1 MKNSVAFLPSTL
13 ARFINAIALAAL
25 TSSALVAT
33 HSSAA
38 DVAAAVATAAVAT
51 ATVVTAPAIPGVTS
65 AGTKVE
71 FIREGFEGTE
81 GPIAAPDGSVLF
93 TETRANRITK
103 IAADNSVSTFLENTN
118 GSNGLAFNDKGELI
132 TVQVNN
138 NQVGVVYPKGKEKVF
153 TKEFDGQPFQR
164 TNDLVLAKNGGIY
177 FTDSGPGADVKAEP
191 RTGVYYISPEGKTKR
206 VVGINEITR
215 PNGIQL
221 SRDEKTLYVAN
232 TGGEYVLSFPIK
244 ADGTLGERKNFAKIP
259 NGLQKNEQGA
269 LSSGADGLAI
279 DAEGRLYVTSNAGV
293 DVFDEQGK
301 FLGGI
306 PVPHKPQNVAF
317 AGKDK
322 KTLYI
327 VGRGAAYKVAVLTPG
342 FAGRAK

>member
-1 MKNSVAFLPSTL
+1 
-13 ARFINAIALAAL
+13 
-25 TSSALVAT
+25 
-33 HSSAA
+33 
-38 DVAAAVATAAVAT
+38 
-51 ATVVTAPAIPGVTS
+51 
-65 AGTKVE
+65 
-71 FIREGFEGTE
+71 
-81 GPIAAPDGSVLF
+81 
-93 TETRANRITK
+93 
-103 IAADNSVSTFLENTN
+103 
-118 GSNGLAFNDKGELI
+118 
-132 TVQVNN
+132 
-138 NQVGVVYPKGKEKVF
+138 
-153 TKEFDGQPFQR
+153 
-164 TNDLVLAKNGGIY
+164 VLAKNGGIY

-206 VVGINEITR
+206 VVGVNEITR

>member
-13 ARFINAIALAAL
+13 ARFINAIALAAI
-25 TSSALVAT
+25 TSSALVAM

-38 DVAAAVATAAVAT
+38 DATAAVA
-51 ATVVTAPAIPGVTS
+51 TAPAIPGVTS

-81 GPIAAPDGSVLF
+81 GPIAAPDGSFLF

-103 IAADNSVSTFLENTN
+103 IAADNSIFTFLENTN

-232 TGGEYVLSFPIK
+232 TGGEHVLSFPIK

>member
-1 MKNSVAFLPSTL
+1 MKNSVAFLP
-13 ARFINAIALAAL
+13 AAL
-25 TSSALVAT
+25 TKFFSGVAVVAISGSALFSL
-33 HSSAA
+33 HISAA
-38 DVAAAVATAAVAT
+38 DAV
-51 ATVVTAPAIPGVTS
+51 APAIPGVTA

-81 GPIAAPDGSVLF
+81 GPTAAPDGSFLF

-103 IAADNSVSTFLENTN
+103 IGADNSISTFLENTN
-118 GSNGLAFNDKGELI
+118 GSNGLAFNDKGELF

-138 NQVGVVYPKGKEKVF
+138 NQVGVIYPKGKEKVLV
-153 TKEFDGQPFQR
+153 KDYEGQPFQR

-177 FTDSGPGADVKAEP
+177 FTDSGPSGDSTAEP

-206 VVGINEITR
+206 VVDINKIAR

-232 TGGEYVLSFPIK
+232 TNGEYVLSYPIK
-244 ADGTLGERKNFAKIP
+244 ADGTLGEGKNFAKIP
-259 NGLQKNEQGA
+259 GGLQKNEQGV
-269 LSSGADGLAI
+269 LSSGQDGLAI
-279 DAEGRLYVTSNAGV
+279 DAEGRVYVTSNAGV

-306 PVPHKPQNVAF
+306 PVPHKPQNIAF

-342 FAGRAK
+342 FAGRIK

>member
-1 MKNSVAFLPSTL
+1 MKNSVAFLP
-13 ARFINAIALAAL
+13 AAL
-25 TSSALVAT
+25 VKFFNGIAVVAISGSALFSLNVV
-33 HSSAA
+33 AA
-38 DVAAAVATAAVAT
+38 DAA
-51 ATVVTAPAIPGVTS
+51 APAIPGVTT

-81 GPIAAPDGSVLF
+81 GPIAAPDGSFLF

-103 IAADNSVSTFLENTN
+103 IAADNSISTFQENTN
-118 GSNGLAFNDKGELI
+118 GSNGLAFNDRGELF

-138 NQVGVVYPKGKEKVF
+138 NQVGVIYPKGKEKVLA
-153 TKEFDGQPFQR
+153 KDYEGQPFQR

-177 FTDSGPGADVKAEP
+177 FTDSGPSGDSKAEP

-206 VVGINEITR
+206 VVDINEIAR

-232 TGGEYVLSFPIK
+232 TNGEHVLSYPIK
-244 ADGTLGERKNFAKIP
+244 KDGTLGEGKNFAKIP
-259 NGLQKNEQGA
+259 SGLQKNEQGV
-269 LSSGADGLAI
+269 LSSGQDGLAI
-279 DAEGRLYVTSNAGV
+279 DAEGRVYVTSNAGV

-317 AGKDK
+317 AGRDK

-327 VGRGAAYKVAVLTPG
+327 VGRGAAYKVSVLTPG
-342 FAGRAK
+342 FAGRVK

>member
-1 MKNSVAFLPSTL
+1 MTQA
-13 ARFINAIALAAL
+13 NAQFPNLSGKTIKQLFAVALAAPVFI
-25 TSSALVAT
+25 SASVC
-33 HSSAA
+33 AA
-38 DVAAAVATAAVAT
+38 DVKT
-51 ATVVTAPAIPGVTS
+51 PAIPGVVKE
-65 AGTKVE
+65 GTAVQ
-71 FIREGFEGTE
+71 FIKEGFEGTE
-81 GPIAAPDGSVLF
+81 GPIAAPDGSFLF
-93 TETRANRITK
+93 TETRANRITR
-103 IAADNSVSTFLENTN
+103 IAPDNSISTFLENSN
-118 GSNGLAFNDKGELI
+118 GSNGLAFAPNGDLI

-138 NQVGVVYPKGKEKVF
+138 NQVGVVYPKGREKVLV
-153 TKEFDGQPFQR
+153 KDFDGQTFQR

-177 FTDSGPGADVKAEP
+177 FTDSGPGQDVKADP
-191 RTGVYYISPEGKTKR
+191 KTGVYYINPQGKTQR
-206 VVGINEITR
+206 VVGINEIQR

-232 TGGEYVLSFPIK
+232 TGGEYVLSFAIN
-244 ADGTLGERKNFAKIP
+244 ADGTLKDRKDFAKIP

-279 DAEGRLYVTSNAGV
+279 DADGRLYVTSNTGV
-293 DVFDEQGK
+293 DVFDEKGK

-327 VGRGAAYKVAVLTPG
+327 VGRGAAYKVDVLTPG
-342 FAGRAK
+342 FAGRVK

>member
-1 MKNSVAFLPSTL
+1 MKHKVAFLPATL
-13 ARFINAIALAAL
+13 AKIINGIALAAIS
-25 TSSALVAT
+25 SSALL
-33 HSSAA
+33 SFS
-38 DVAAAVATAAVAT
+38 AAAVESQ
-51 ATVVTAPAIPGVTS
+51 APAIPGVTA

-81 GPIAAPDGSVLF
+81 GPIAAPDGSFLF
-93 TETRANRITK
+93 TETRANRITR
-103 IAADNSVSTFLENTN
+103 IAPDNSISTFLENTN

-138 NQVGVVYPKGKEKVF
+138 NQVGVIYPKGKEKVLV
-153 TKEFDGQPFQR
+153 KDFDGEKFQR

-177 FTDSGPGADVKAEP
+177 FTDSGPSAEVKAEP
-191 RTGVYYISPEGKTKR
+191 RTGVYYITPEGKTKR

-232 TGGEYVLSFPIK
+232 TGGEYVLSYPIK
-244 ADGTLGERKNFAKIP
+244 SDGTLGQRKNFAKIP
-259 NGLQKNEQGA
+259 NGLQKNEQGV
-269 LSSGADGLAI
+269 LSSGQDGLAI
-279 DAEGRLYVTSNAGV
+279 DAEGRVYVTSNTGV

-306 PVPHKPQNVAF
+306 PVPHKPQNIAF

-342 FAGRAK
+342 FAGRVK

>member
-1 MKNSVAFLPSTL
+1 MSNFSQRLPSRLGKALQLLSTV
-13 ARFINAIALAAL
+13 AAISPLVLSA
-25 TSSALVAT
+25 TSF
-33 HSSAA
+33 AA
-38 DVAAAVATAAVAT
+38 DVKT
-51 ATVVTAPAIPGVTS
+51 PAIPGVVKE
-65 AGTKVE
+65 GTLVQ
-71 FIREGFEGTE
+71 FIKEGFEGTE
-81 GPIAAPDGSVLF
+81 GPIAAPDGSLLF

-103 IAADNSVSTFLENTN
+103 IAADNTISSFLENSN
-118 GSNGLAFNDKGELI
+118 GSNGLAFAPNGDLI

-138 NQVGVVYPKGKEKVF
+138 NQVGVIYPKGREKVLTNNF
-153 TKEFDGQPFQR
+153 EGQPFQR

-177 FTDSGPGADVKAEP
+177 FTDSGPGQGVVAEP
-191 RTGVYYISPEGKTKR
+191 KTGVYYISPEGKTKR
-206 VVGINEITR
+206 VVGINEIER

-232 TGGEYVLSFPIK
+232 TGGEYVLSFSIN
-244 ADGTLGERKNFAKIP
+244 ADGTLKDRKNFAKIP

-342 FAGRAK
+342 FAGRVK

>member
-1 MKNSVAFLPSTL
+1 MKNSVAFLPVTFIPATL
-13 ARFINAIALAAL
+13 AKIINGIVLVAIS
-25 TSSALVAT
+25 SSAFISV

-38 DVAAAVATAAVAT
+38 DTLAS
-51 ATVVTAPAIPGVTS
+51 AIPGVTA
-65 AGTKVE
+65 AGTKLE

-81 GPIAAPDGSVLF
+81 GPIAAPDGSFLF
-93 TETRANRITK
+93 TETRANRITR
-103 IAADNSVSTFLENTN
+103 IAPDNSISTFLENSN

-132 TVQVNN
+132 TVQVNT
-138 NQVGVVYPKGKEKVF
+138 NQVGIVYPKGKEKVF
-153 TKEFDGQPFQR
+153 VKGFEGKTFQR

-177 FTDSGPGADVKAEP
+177 FTDSGPGAEVKDAP
-191 RTGVYYISPEGKTKR
+191 RTGVYYIDPAGKTKR
-206 VVGINEITR
+206 VVGINEIQR

-232 TGGEYVLSFPIK
+232 TGGEYVLSYPIK

-259 NGLQKNEQGA
+259 NGLQKNEQGV

-279 DAEGRLYVTSNAGV
+279 DAEGRLYVTSNTGI

-306 PVPHKPQNVAF
+306 AVPHKPQNIAF

-342 FAGRAK
+342 FAGRVK

>member
-1 MKNSVAFLPSTL
+1 MSNFSQRLPSRLGKALQLLSTV
-13 ARFINAIALAAL
+13 AAISPLVLSA
-25 TSSALVAT
+25 TSF
-33 HSSAA
+33 AA
-38 DVAAAVATAAVAT
+38 DVKT
-51 ATVVTAPAIPGVTS
+51 PAIAGVVKE
-65 AGTKVE
+65 GTLVQ
-71 FIREGFEGTE
+71 FIKEGFEGTE
-81 GPIAAPDGSVLF
+81 GPIAAPDGSLLF

-103 IAADNSVSTFLENTN
+103 IAADNTISSFLENSN
-118 GSNGLAFNDKGELI
+118 GSNGLAFAPNGDLI

-138 NQVGVVYPKGKEKVF
+138 NQVGVIYPKGREKVLTNNF
-153 TKEFDGQPFQR
+153 EGQPFQR

-177 FTDSGPGADVKAEP
+177 FTDSGPGQGVVAEP
-191 RTGVYYISPEGKTKR
+191 KTGVYYISPEGKTKR
-206 VVGINEITR
+206 VVGINEIQR

-232 TGGEYVLSFPIK
+232 TGGEYVLSFSIN
-244 ADGTLGERKNFAKIP
+244 ADGTLKDRKNFAKIP
-259 NGLQKNEQGA
+259 NGLQKNEQGV

-279 DAEGRLYVTSNAGV
+279 DAEGRLYVTSNTGV

-342 FAGRAK
+342 FAGRVK

>member
-1 MKNSVAFLPSTL
+1 MKNSVAFLPATL
-13 ARFINAIALAAL
+13 AKIINGIAIAAISSSGFIAL
-25 TSSALVAT
+25 

-38 DVAAAVATAAVAT
+38 DAAAPGAV
-51 ATVVTAPAIPGVTS
+51 APAIPGVTA

-81 GPIAAPDGSVLF
+81 GPIAAPDGSFLF

-103 IAADNSVSTFLENTN
+103 IAADNSISTFLENTN

-138 NQVGVVYPKGKEKVF
+138 NQVGIVYPKGKEKVF
-153 TKEFDGQPFQR
+153 ATDFEGQKFQR

-177 FTDSGPGADVKAEP
+177 FTDSGPGADVKDAP
-191 RTGVYYISPEGKTKR
+191 RTGVYYIDPAGKTKR

-215 PNGIQL
+215 PNGVQL

-232 TGGEYVLSFPIK
+232 TGGEHVLSFPIK

-259 NGLQKNEQGA
+259 NGLQKNEQGV
-269 LSSGADGLAI
+269 LSSGQDGLAI
-279 DAEGRLYVTSNAGV
+279 DAEGRVYVTSNTGV
-293 DVFDEQGK
+293 DVFDEKGK

-342 FAGRAK
+342 FAGRVK

>member
-13 ARFINAIALAAL
+13 ARFINAIALTAI
-25 TSSALVAT
+25 SSAALVAM

-38 DVAAAVATAAVAT
+38 DAAAVG
-51 ATVVTAPAIPGVTS
+51 TVAPAIPGVTT

-81 GPIAAPDGSVLF
+81 GPIAAPDGSFLF

-103 IAADNSVSTFLENTN
+103 IAADNSVSTFLENSN
-118 GSNGLAFNDKGELI
+118 GSNGLAFNEKGELI

-153 TKEFDGQPFQR
+153 AKEFDGQPFQR

-177 FTDSGPGADVKAEP
+177 FTDSGPAADVKAEP

-232 TGGEYVLSFPIK
+232 TGGEHVLSFPIK

-279 DAEGRLYVTSNAGV
+279 DAEGRLYVTSNTGV

>member
-13 ARFINAIALAAL
+13 AKFINAIALTAIS
-25 TSSALVAT
+25 SSALVALN
-33 HSSAA
+33 SSAA
-38 DVAAAVATAAVAT
+38 DAAAAGAAAVG
-51 ATVVTAPAIPGVTS
+51 TVAPAIPGVTT

-71 FIREGFEGTE
+71 FIHEGFEGTE
-81 GPIAAPDGSVLF
+81 GPIAAPDGSFLF
-93 TETRANRITK
+93 TETRANRIVK
-103 IAADNSVSTFLENTN
+103 IAADNSISTFLENTN

-153 TKEFDGQPFQR
+153 AKEFEGQPFQR

-177 FTDSGPGADVKAEP
+177 FTDSGPAADVKAEP
-191 RTGVYYISPEGKTKR
+191 RTGVYYITPDGKTKR

-221 SRDEKTLYVAN
+221 SPDEKTLYVAN
-232 TGGEYVLSFPIK
+232 TGGEHVLSFPIK

-269 LSSGADGLAI
+269 LSSGQDGLAI
-279 DAEGRLYVTSNAGV
+279 DAEGRVYAASNTGV
-293 DVFDEQGK
+293 DVFDKQGK

-306 PVPHKPQNVAF
+306 PVPHKPQNIAF

>member
-1 MKNSVAFLPSTL
+1 MKNSVAFLP
-13 ARFINAIALAAL
+13 AAL
-25 TSSALVAT
+25 TKFFSGVAVVTISGSALF
-33 HSSAA
+33 SLNISAV
-38 DVAAAVATAAVAT
+38 DAV
-51 ATVVTAPAIPGVTS
+51 APAIPGVTA

-81 GPIAAPDGSVLF
+81 GPIAAPDGSFLF

-103 IAADNSVSTFLENTN
+103 IAPDNSISTFLENTN
-118 GSNGLAFNDKGELI
+118 GSNGLAFNDKGELF

-138 NQVGVVYPKGKEKVF
+138 NQVGVIYPKGKEKVLV
-153 TKEFDGQPFQR
+153 KDYEGQPFQR

-177 FTDSGPGADVKAEP
+177 FTDSGPSGDSKAEP

-206 VVGINEITR
+206 VVDINKIAR

-221 SRDEKTLYVAN
+221 SRDEKILYVAN
-232 TGGEYVLSFPIK
+232 TNGEYVLSYPIK
-244 ADGTLGERKNFAKIP
+244 ADGTLGEGKNFAKIP
-259 NGLQKNEQGA
+259 GGLQKNEQGV
-269 LSSGADGLAI
+269 LSSGQDGLAI
-279 DAEGRLYVTSNAGV
+279 DAEGRVYVTSNAGV

-327 VGRGAAYKVAVLTPG
+327 VGRGAAYKIAVLTPG
-342 FAGRAK
+342 FAGRVK

>member
-1 MKNSVAFLPSTL
+1 MKHSVAFLPATL
-13 ARFINAIALAAL
+13 AKVINGIAVAAIAG
-25 TSSALVAT
+25 SALF
-33 HSSAA
+33 SSGAF
-38 DVAAAVATAAVAT
+38 AAVAV
-51 ATVVTAPAIPGVTS
+51 APAIPGVTA

-81 GPIAAPDGSVLF
+81 GPIAAPDGSFLF

-103 IAADNSVSTFLENTN
+103 IAADNSISTFLENTN

-138 NQVGVVYPKGKEKVF
+138 NQVGIIYPKGKEKVF
-153 TKEFDGQPFQR
+153 VKDYEGQSFQR

-177 FTDSGPGADVKAEP
+177 FTDSGPGGDVKAEP

-206 VVGINEITR
+206 VVDINKIAR

-232 TGGEYVLSFPIK
+232 TNGEYVLSYPIK
-244 ADGTLGERKNFAKIP
+244 ADGTLGEGKNFAKIP
-259 NGLQKNEQGA
+259 GGLQKNEQGV
-269 LSSGADGLAI
+269 LSSGQDGLAI
-279 DAEGRLYVTSNAGV
+279 DAEGRVYVTSNAGV

-342 FAGRAK
+342 FAGRVK

>member
-1 MKNSVAFLPSTL
+1 MKNSVAFLPATL
-13 ARFINAIALAAL
+13 AKVINGIAVAAI
-25 TSSALVAT
+25 SGSALFSLNA
-33 HSSAA
+33 SAA
-38 DVAAAVATAAVAT
+38 DAVAPT
-51 ATVVTAPAIPGVTS
+51 IPGVTA

-81 GPIAAPDGSVLF
+81 GPIAAPDGSFLF

-103 IAADNSVSTFLENTN
+103 IAADNSISTFLENSN

-138 NQVGVVYPKGKEKVF
+138 NQVGIVYPKGKEKVLV
-153 TKEFDGQPFQR
+153 KDFDGQPFQR

-191 RTGVYYISPEGKTKR
+191 RTGVYYIDPAGKTKR

-269 LSSGADGLAI
+269 LSSGQDGLAI
-279 DAEGRLYVTSNAGV
+279 DAEGRVYVTSNTGV

-342 FAGRAK
+342 FAGRVK

>member
-1 MKNSVAFLPSTL
+1 MKNSVAFLPATL
-13 ARFINAIALAAL
+13 AKVINGIAVAAI
-25 TSSALVAT
+25 SGSALFSLNAY
-33 HSSAA
+33 AA
-38 DVAAAVATAAVAT
+38 DAVAL
-51 ATVVTAPAIPGVTS
+51 AIPGVTA

-81 GPIAAPDGSVLF
+81 GPIAAPDGSFLF

-103 IAADNSVSTFLENTN
+103 IAADNSISTFLENSN

-138 NQVGVVYPKGKEKVF
+138 NQVGIVYPKGKEKVLV
-153 TKEFDGQPFQR
+153 KDFDGKPFQR

-191 RTGVYYISPEGKTKR
+191 RTGVYYIDPAGKTKR

-269 LSSGADGLAI
+269 LSSGQDGLAI
-279 DAEGRLYVTSNAGV
+279 DAEGRVYVTSNTGV

-342 FAGRAK
+342 FTGRVK

>member
-1 MKNSVAFLPSTL
+1 MSNFSQRLPRKISKATHLFSLVALVTPIVFSANSVA
-13 ARFINAIALAAL
+13 
-25 TSSALVAT
+25 
-33 HSSAA
+33 A
-38 DVAAAVATAAVAT
+38 DTKS
-51 ATVVTAPAIPGVTS
+51 PAIPGVVKE
-65 AGTKVE
+65 GTPIE

-81 GPIAAPDGSVLF
+81 GPIAAPDGSLLF

-103 IAADNSVSTFLENTN
+103 ISADNSISTFLENSN
-118 GSNGLAFNDKGELI
+118 GANGLAFTPQGDLI
-132 TVQVNN
+132 AVQVNN
-138 NQVGVVYPKGKEKVF
+138 NQVGVIYPKGKEKVF
-153 TKEFDGQPFQR
+153 VKDYEGQPFQR

-177 FTDSGPGADVKAEP
+177 FTDSGPAQGVVAEP
-191 RTGVYYISPEGKTKR
+191 KTGVYYISPEGKTKR
-206 VVGINEITR
+206 VVDINKIAR

-232 TGGEYVLSFPIK
+232 TNGEYVLSYPIK
-244 ADGTLGERKNFAKIP
+244 ADGTLGEGKNFAKIP
-259 NGLQKNEQGA
+259 GGLQKNEQGV
-269 LSSGADGLAI
+269 LSSGQDGLAI

-342 FAGRAK
+342 FAGRVK

>member
-1 MKNSVAFLPSTL
+1 MKNSVAFLPATL
-13 ARFINAIALAAL
+13 AKVINGIAVAAI
-25 TSSALVAT
+25 SGSALFSLSA
-33 HSSAA
+33 SAA
-38 DVAAAVATAAVAT
+38 D
-51 ATVVTAPAIPGVTS
+51 TVAPAIPGVTA

-81 GPIAAPDGSVLF
+81 GPIAAPDGSLLF

-103 IAADNSVSTFLENTN
+103 IAADNSISTFLENTN
-118 GSNGLAFNDKGELI
+118 GSNGLAFNEKGELI

-138 NQVGVVYPKGKEKVF
+138 NQVGIVYPKGKEKVF
-153 TKEFDGQPFQR
+153 TKDFEGQPFQR
-164 TNDLVLAKNGGIY
+164 TNDLVLVKNGGIY
-177 FTDSGPGADVKAEP
+177 FTDSGPGGDVKAEP

-221 SRDEKTLYVAN
+221 SRDE
-232 TGGEYVLSFPIK
+232 
-244 ADGTLGERKNFAKIP
+244 GERKNFAKIP

-269 LSSGADGLAI
+269 LSSGQDGLAI
-279 DAEGRLYVTSNAGV
+279 DAEGRVYVTSNAGV

-342 FAGRAK
+342 FAGRVK